1 MCAKELII
9 PSDTPD
15 PYDILS
21 HLDSEEFWDSLLTWH
36 RNDKVSLFS
45 FVYKSTILYS
55 FVIKTKNKKQKW

>member
-21 HLDSEEFWDSLLTWH
+21 HLDSEEFWDSSLTWH
-36 RNDKVSLFS
+36 RNDKVSLLCS
-45 FVYKSTILYS
+45 LSILGIDDL
-55 FVIKTKNKKQKW
+55 FN